1 MNKRDE
7 VLRGVSEAAKV
18 LADPPAKD
26 AERASFDV
34 IGAVLD
40 RGVPLLFQPLDELWG
55 AFVKSG
61 AERGIVVN
69 SKLHLSVQRFTAAHE
84 LGHLLLGHESSFDH
98 TVGFAGRNGTH
109 WRNAQEAGADAFAAE
124 LLAPR
129 TLLRQAAERHGW
141 TKATLEKPQTIYQLS
156 LRLGIDFKAAC
167 WALVSAEVIPRTQ
180 AELLQD
186 LNVEEIK
193 RPLAPL
199 GDRRSNSWEDVW
211 AIDQGDSG
219 WALEAGPDDLFAVCV
234 ADQAPAGFV
243 WNLVDAEGDARIVG
257 QSDPDLAQ
265 RGYGD
270 RSRRTI
276 YVEFDS
282 PGLHS
287 LVFEHTR
294 PWSKSTLERIEV
306 LIDDHGNERQG
317 WSRCEKRRALRV
329 AA

>member
-7 VLRGVSEAAKV
+7 MLRGVREAAKV
-18 LADPPAKD
+18 QAKPPANG
-26 AERASFDV
+26 AERTSFDV
-34 IGAVLD
+34 VGAALD
-40 RGVPLLFQPLDELWG
+40 RGIPLLFQPLDKLWG

-61 AERGIVVN
+61 AEKGIVVS
-69 SKLHLSVQRFTAAHE
+69 SKLSLSAQRLTLAHE

-98 TVGFAGRNGTH
+98 TVGFAGRNAAHG
-109 WRNAQEAGADAFAAE
+109 RNAMEAGADAFAAE

-141 TKATLEKPQTIYQLS
+141 GNATLQKPETIYQLA
-156 LRLGIDFKAAC
+156 LRLGIGYEAAC
-167 WALVSAEVIPRTQ
+167 WALVSAEVLPRAQ
-180 AELLQD
+180 AERLQD
-186 LNVEEIK
+186 IDVKEMK

-199 GDRRSNSWEDVW
+199 DHGRAWADVW
-211 AIDQGDSG
+211 AIGQADSG
-219 WALEAGPDDLFAVCV
+219 SALEAGPYDLFAVCV
-234 ADQAPAGFV
+234 ADHASAGFV

-265 RGYGD
+265 EYGD

-282 PGLHS
+282 PALHR

-294 PWSKSTLERIEV
+294 PWSRTTLERIEV
-306 LIDDHGNERQG
+306 RIDDYGQERQG
-317 WSRCEKRRALRV
+317 WSRREKRQALRV
-329 AA
+329 AG